1 MNDLIAKLSSYD
13 IFINII
19 PGAVFV
25 FFLSSAGLYT
35 LQSDTIVGNLVLY
48 YFAGLII
55 SRIGSVIIEPLL
67 RASGFVKY
75 NRYSDFIIASEKDA
89 KIQTLLEASN
99 LYRTVIALILV
110 CAIASSW
117 DLIASWIPFEKRTWI
132 LVGCVGLAALFLLSY
147 RKQNSFI
154 FKRVGHHTRKAEDV

>member
-25 FFLSSAGLYT
+25 YFLSSAGPYT
-35 LQSDTIVGNLVLY
+35 LQTDTVVGNLVIY
-48 YFAGLII
+48 YFVGLII

-67 RASGFVKY
+67 RMVGFVKY
-75 NRYSDFIIASEKDA
+75 NRYADFITASEKDA

-110 CAIASSW
+110 CAVASSW
-117 DLIASWIPFEKRTWI
+117 DLIASWIVISKRAWI
-132 LVGCVGLAALFLLSY
+132 LVGCAGLVALFLFSY

-154 FKRVGHHTRKAEDV
+154 FKRVGHHTRKPEDV